1 MCDIRYFRAA
11 YHNYEVAARL
21 MKYYQSDELYLNDV
35 AYNLQ
40 QCIEKTLKAFLECK
54 GVTIPL
60 THSVRKLIAMSEN
73 NGSAAVIT
81 DWIKEHQYEIE
92 SWESEMRYNF
102 DVCLEANR
110 IRTGLEEVKKFL
122 DVNYL
127 SPLLSEEVTEEVREK
142 LSELMPRNLQVR
154 NGFEW
159 NCYYAIF
166 KKRLK

>member
-1 MCDIRYFRAA
+1 MVCDIRYFRAA
-11 YHNYEVAARL
+11 YHNYEVASRL

-73 NGSAAVIT
+73 NGSAVVIT
-81 DWIKEHQYEIE
+81 DWIKENQYEIE
-92 SWESEMRYNF
+92 SWESETRYNF
-102 DVCLEANR
+102 DVCLEAAR
-110 IRTGLEEVKKFL
+110 IRMGLEEVKKFL
-122 DVNYL
+122 DANYM
-127 SPLLSEEVTEEVREK
+127 SPLLSEEVTEEVRDK
-142 LSELMPRNLQVR
+142 LSEFMPRGLQVR
-154 NGFEW
+154 DGFEW

-166 KKRLK
+166 RKRL